1 MGVRGSTAYD
11 GMGLS
16 RPSDCV
22 CRCSLAS
29 EKKSGEHKRVFI
41 GRVGL
46 LTFLGGRGGNSL
58 GKAWVI
64 IQIQRGTGPIRCVSR
79 HAFAEKEMQRSRDMT
94 GPPSN

>member
-1 MGVRGSTAYD
+1 MYVGAASRLRRTVVSTT
-11 GMGLS
+11 
-16 RPSDCV
+16 
-22 CRCSLAS
+22 
-29 EKKSGEHKRVFI
+29 KVFV
-41 GRVGL
+41 GRVGM